1 MELELERIGWNGYEA
16 ALETTVCQEET
27 LESIV
32 PDACPDVLR
41 ICETEAIV
49 CLRDKVVQEG
59 RLTLS
64 GSVRAS
70 LLYLPDG
77 GEGLRRMEVELP
89 FTCPV
94 EHPGLT
100 PEWKVVAVPQVQG
113 ADARLL
119 NPRKVLVRVSLAVWL
134 QACAPVEEELCGGI
148 QAPEEAG
155 IQQLVEPWE
164 ACSIVCLG
172 EKPFTFSD
180 EIALSGSK
188 PEAEELL
195 KSRVTL
201 RCSESKVIGNK
212 LIFKGE
218 SQLQFL
224 YRSTAG
230 ALCTA
235 EYELPFSQIM
245 EVSGAGE
252 ESVCQVQVV
261 LTDLECTLDQGDGRT
276 ISVSMGLLAQ
286 AVVRDTRTLELLTDV
301 YSTAYPLTA
310 ERKSCTLR
318 RLAEHGEREAA
329 VREILETGQL
339 AQEVSDAYVT
349 LGAVTQSREGTRLT
363 LAAEA
368 YVTVL
373 YRTEDGACSSVT
385 RQLQAACPLELP
397 EDASCT
403 CLCSCTAP
411 VFATPTAGG
420 IEVRCSLSFS
430 YTALTSR
437 TAAAVAAV
445 QLDENAAADHAGQPS
460 IVLRVVGAGERLWDI
475 AKAYGTTSRDI
486 VQANGLEEELAPEGQ
501 LLLIPRKR

>member
-1 MELELERIGWNGYEA
+1 
-16 ALETTVCQEET
+16 
-27 LESIV
+27 
-32 PDACPDVLR
+32 
-41 ICETEAIV
+41 
-49 CLRDKVVQEG
+49 
-59 RLTLS
+59 
-64 GSVRAS
+64 
-70 LLYLPDG
+70 
-77 GEGLRRMEVELP
+77 
-89 FTCPV
+89 
-94 EHPGLT
+94 
-100 PEWKVVAVPQVQG
+100 
-113 ADARLL
+113 
-119 NPRKVLVRVSLAVWL
+119 
-134 QACAPVEEELCGGI
+134 
-148 QAPEEAG
+148 
-155 IQQLVEPWE
+155 
-164 ACSIVCLG
+164 
-172 EKPFTFSD
+172 
-180 EIALSGSK
+180 
-188 PEAEELL
+188 
-195 KSRVTL
+195 
-201 RCSESKVIGNK
+201 
-212 LIFKGE
+212 
-218 SQLQFL
+218 
-224 YRSTAG
+224 
-230 ALCTA
+230 
-235 EYELPFSQIM
+235 M

-261 LTDLECTLDQGDGRT
+261 LTDLDCTLDQGDGRT

-301 YSTAYPLTA
+301 YSTAYSLTA

-420 IEVRCSLSFS
+420 IEVRFSLSFS

-445 QLDENAAADHAGQPS
+445 QLDESAAADHAGQPS
-460 IVLRVVGAGERLWDI
+460 IVLRMVGAGSGC
-475 AKAYGTTSRDI
+475 GTLPRPTAPHPGTLSRPTAWRRSWPRRDSCCSSPGNADPCPRPAEPDGGI
-486 VQANGLEEELAPEGQ
+486 FAGLSP
-501 LLLIPRKR
+501 

>member
-41 ICETEAIV
+41 ICETEGIV

-100 PEWKVVAVPQVQG
+100 PEWKVVAVPRVQG

-188 PEAEELL
+188 PEAEET
-195 KSRVTL
+195 VE
-201 RCSESKVIGNK
+201 RCVPC
-212 LIFKGE
+212 
-218 SQLQFL
+218 
-224 YRSTAG
+224 G
-230 ALCTA
+230 A
-235 EYELPFSQIM
+235 
-245 EVSGAGE
+245 
-252 ESVCQVQVV
+252 
-261 LTDLECTLDQGDGRT
+261 
-276 ISVSMGLLAQ
+276 
-286 AVVRDTRTLELLTDV
+286 
-301 YSTAYPLTA
+301 
-310 ERKSCTLR
+310 
-318 RLAEHGEREAA
+318 
-329 VREILETGQL
+329 
-339 AQEVSDAYVT
+339 
-349 LGAVTQSREGTRLT
+349 
-363 LAAEA
+363 
-368 YVTVL
+368 
-373 YRTEDGACSSVT
+373 
-385 RQLQAACPLELP
+385 
-397 EDASCT
+397 AS
-403 CLCSCTAP
+403 
-411 VFATPTAGG
+411 
-420 IEVRCSLSFS
+420 
-430 YTALTSR
+430 
-437 TAAAVAAV
+437 
-445 QLDENAAADHAGQPS
+445 
-460 IVLRVVGAGERLWDI
+460 
-475 AKAYGTTSRDI
+475 
-486 VQANGLEEELAPEGQ
+486 
-501 LLLIPRKR
+501 PR

>member
-41 ICETEAIV
+41 ICETEGIV

-100 PEWKVVAVPQVQG
+100 PEWKVVAVPRVQG

-261 LTDLECTLDQGDGRT
+261 LL
-276 ISVSMGLLAQ
+276 
-286 AVVRDTRTLELLTDV
+286 
-301 YSTAYPLTA
+301 
-310 ERKSCTLR
+310 
-318 RLAEHGEREAA
+318 
-329 VREILETGQL
+329 
-339 AQEVSDAYVT
+339 
-349 LGAVTQSREGTRLT
+349 
-363 LAAEA
+363 
-368 YVTVL
+368 
-373 YRTEDGACSSVT
+373 
-385 RQLQAACPLELP
+385 
-397 EDASCT
+397 
-403 CLCSCTAP
+403 
-411 VFATPTAGG
+411 
-420 IEVRCSLSFS
+420 SLI
-430 YTALTSR
+430 
-437 TAAAVAAV
+437 
-445 QLDENAAADHAGQPS
+445 H
-460 IVLRVVGAGERLWDI
+460 I
-475 AKAYGTTSRDI
+475 
-486 VQANGLEEELAPEGQ
+486 
-501 LLLIPRKR
+501 

>member
-1 MELELERIGWNGYEA
+1 MTDPRASRPAPLCVRLITFDLDGTLVDTASEIAEA
-16 ALETTVCQEET
+16 ANRT
-27 LESIV
+27 LHEIGL
-32 PDACPDVLR
+32 PRRPLPDV
-41 ICETEAIV
+41 T
-49 CLRDKVVQEG
+49 
-59 RLTLS
+59 RLIGHGT
-64 GSVRAS
+64 R
-70 LLYLPDG
+70 
-77 GEGLRRMEVELP
+77 ELM
-89 FTCPV
+89 
-94 EHPGLT
+94 
-100 PEWKVVAVPQVQG
+100 
-113 ADARLL
+113 R
-119 NPRKVLVRVSLAVWL
+119 
-134 QACAPVEEELCGGI
+134 
-148 QAPEEAG
+148 
-155 IQQLVEPWE
+155 
-164 ACSIVCLG
+164 
-172 EKPFTFSD
+172 
-180 EIALSGSK
+180 
-188 PEAEELL
+188 
-195 KSRVTL
+195 
-201 RCSESKVIGNK
+201 
-212 LIFKGE
+212 
-218 SQLQFL
+218 
-224 YRSTAG
+224 
-230 ALCTA
+230 
-235 EYELPFSQIM
+235 
-245 EVSGAGE
+245 
-252 ESVCQVQVV
+252 
-261 LTDLECTLDQGDGRT
+261 
-276 ISVSMGLLAQ
+276 GLLAQ

-318 RLAEHGEREAA
+318 RLVEHGEREAA

-420 IEVRCSLSFS
+420 IEVRFSLSFS

-445 QLDENAAADHAGQPS
+445 QLDESAAADHAGQPS

>member
-1 MELELERIGWNGYEA
+1 M
-16 ALETTVCQEET
+16 
-27 LESIV
+27 

-41 ICETEAIV
+41 ICETEGIV
-49 CLRDKVVQEG
+49 CLRDKVVQDG

-100 PEWKVVAVPQVQG
+100 PEWKVVAIPRVQG

-218 SQLQFL
+218 SQLPFL

-261 LTDLECTLDQGDGRT
+261 LTDLECTLDQWDGRT

-286 AVVRDTRTLELLTDV
+286 AVVRDTRTLELLTDL
-301 YSTAYPLTA
+301 YSTAVQLNVEFAPLA
-310 ERKSCTLR
+310 LC
-318 RLAEHGEREAA
+318 RLEEQGVKHQSVREIVETEELTKGVLDAWAAVSGVDINREGDRVVFAAEAA
-329 VREILETGQL
+329 VSMLCDGEDGKVI
-339 AQEVSDAYVT
+339 
-349 LGAVTQSREGTRLT
+349 AVTRTIPVTCPAELPSGALCACRCQLPAAVSATPTTGGLEIRLDVD
-363 LAAEA
+363 LSYMA
-368 YVTVL
+368 
-373 YRTEDGACSSVT
+373 YRTE
-385 RQLQAACPLELP
+385 ELSAVSDVQTG
-397 EDASCT
+397 E
-403 CLCSCTAP
+403 
-411 VFATPTAGG
+411 
-420 IEVRCSLSFS
+420 EEE
-430 YTALTSR
+430 
-437 TAAAVAAV
+437 TAA
-445 QLDENAAADHAGQPS
+445 GQVPS
-460 IVLRVVGAGERLWDI
+460 IVLRVMGRERLWDV
-475 AKAYGTTSRDI
+475 AKSYRTTTADI
-486 VQANGLEEELAPEGQ
+486 LRANELSEGESLNGR
-501 LLLIPRKR
+501 LLLIPRSR